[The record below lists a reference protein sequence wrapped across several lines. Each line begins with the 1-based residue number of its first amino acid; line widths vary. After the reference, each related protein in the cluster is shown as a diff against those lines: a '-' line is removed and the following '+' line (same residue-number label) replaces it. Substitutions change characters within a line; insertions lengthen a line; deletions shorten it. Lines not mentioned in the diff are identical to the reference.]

1 MNVCDAQEHATRE
14 AYLACPI
21 CHPAEETPRDVVLAL
36 VEAYR
41 QAKQDL
47 IHAQWGDA
55 WPRYQRQEAQA
66 LRELERE
73 CAGWVERWTAA
84 RAFWVLHT
92 TAGVGSGS
100 RPVADGGLEGME

>member
-1 MNVCDAQEHATRE
+1 MTVCDSQEHATRE
-14 AYLACPI
+14 AYLVCPI
-21 CHPAEETPRDVVLAL
+21 CHPAEETPRDVLLAL

-84 RAFWVLHT
+84 RAR
-92 TAGVGSGS
+92 AK
-100 RPVADGGLEGME
+100 